1 MGFFRFRRS
10 VKILPGVRW
19 NLNKGGSSFT
29 FGPRGFKYTVGS
41 KGARTT
47 VGIPGTGI
55 SYTQVHSSGGKG
67 PPPLPSASTQMPS
80 IPQKSGINKTG
91 CWYAA
96 GLALIGIWLLSFL
109 SNLQTPSAS
118 RQTAPSASPAVPV
131 SSPFAAIPAV
141 APTYVPPEPSV
152 TILRATR
159 VRSAAEETRLKKF
172 IPPRVRL
179 RQDLEFR
186 ATSQNATIPSV
197 FVGQGR
203 EVNVVRVNGSE
214 LVVEHG
220 GWQAMVSISK
230 TDFLDRVIAEAEK

>member
-29 FGPRGFKYTVGS
+29 FGPRGFKYTVGN

-80 IPQKSGINKTG
+80 TPQKSGMNKRG
-91 CWYAA
+91 WWYAA

-109 SNLQTPSAS
+109 SDLQTPTVS
-118 RQTAPSASPAVPV
+118 RKIAPSASPAVPV
-131 SSPFAAIPAV
+131 SSPLAVLPAP
-141 APTYVPPEPSV
+141 APTHAPEPSV

-159 VRSAAEETRLKKF
+159 VRSAGEETRLKKF
-172 IPPRVRL
+172 IPARVRL

-186 ATSQNATIPSV
+186 ATSQNATMPSV
-197 FVGQGR
+197 YVGQGR
-203 EVNVVRVNGSE
+203 EVNVLRVNGSE

-220 GWQAMVSISK
+220 GWQAMVPISK